1 MALYLTLIICSIFIP
16 FVLSF
21 DKKVGFYKQW
31 PVLFPS
37 VLLTGIPFIL
47 FDIYFAMKGIWGFDP
62 RYHSGIIIAELP
74 LEEWLFFIVIP
85 YASIFIH
92 YVLSAYFPDKFPS
105 DKTTRIISV
114 ALIVFLLLVVIS
126 NLEKIYTLVYLF
138 LMILVLVAGLFEKT
152 QVLNRFY
159 VSFPVILI
167 PFLIVNGIL
176 TGSLIPGEVV
186 WYNTEEILGIRILT
200 VPVEDFAYGFSLIL
214 TNLMLMNYFRRLF
227 YKKQGN

>member
-1 MALYLTLIICSIFIP
+1 
-16 FVLSF
+16 
-21 DKKVGFYKQW
+21 
-31 PVLFPS
+31 
-37 VLLTGIPFIL
+37 
-47 FDIYFAMKGIWGFDP
+47 
-62 RYHSGIIIAELP
+62 
-74 LEEWLFFIVIP
+74 
-85 YASIFIH
+85 
-92 YVLSAYFPDKFPS
+92 
-105 DKTTRIISV
+105 
-114 ALIVFLLLVVIS
+114 
-126 NLEKIYTLVYLF
+126 
-138 LMILVLVAGLFEKT
+138 MILVLVAGLFEKT